1 MSQNLISLQLTGA
14 DYARIDSLLDELDKA
29 LAPLIDLTADERRS
43 LARMGDKS
51 EVFCRQTLSVMA
63 QNRKLIPESVSIDEA
78 ESDLKH
84 FDALRLRCNR
94 LQQLTGRCE
103 DSVTALGSD
112 VMSTALEGYALLRV
126 LGRGAGLEDLR
137 SGLGARFSRR
147 SASAPKGSPAAA
159 PLGVKG

>member
-1 MSQNLISLQLTGA
+1 MSQNLISLQLTAA
-14 DYARIDSLLDELDKA
+14 DYARIDTLLGELEQM
-29 LAPLIDLTADERRS
+29 LAPLIDLTAEERRS

-51 EVFCRQTLSVMA
+51 EVFCRQTLAVMA
-63 QNRKLIPESVSIDEA
+63 QNRKLIPESVLLDEA

-137 SGLGARFSRR
+137 GSLGQRFSRR
-147 SASAPKGSPAAA
+147 SNAASKANVAP
-159 PLGVKG
+159 